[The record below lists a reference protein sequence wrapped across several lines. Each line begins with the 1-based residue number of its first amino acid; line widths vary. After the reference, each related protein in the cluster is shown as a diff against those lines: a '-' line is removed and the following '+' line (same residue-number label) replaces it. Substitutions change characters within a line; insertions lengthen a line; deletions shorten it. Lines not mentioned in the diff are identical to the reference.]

1 MGYLVFCDTD
11 ELGNITDAYAGVN
24 IIPSRQ
30 YDYFFYMPNEI
41 DIMQYK
47 VDMESRQLIL
57 K

>member
-11 ELGNITDAYAGVN
+11 DSGNIIDVVAGIN
-24 IIPSRQ
+24 IIPNRQ
-30 YDYFFYMPNEI
+30 YDWFFYLQEPI